1 MIWYLVVLV
10 SGVGFAGLI
19 IARLTA
25 KKTHPSLDAA
35 TCTVPPAEP
44 RTVVVPLPV
53 LCGQENRPYIPG
65 HATIWVA
72 LDGKLPNRG

>member
-1 MIWYLVVLV
+1 MWYLVVLA
-10 SGVGFAGLI
+10 SGVGFTGLLI
-19 IARLTA
+19 TRLTA
-25 KKTHPSLDAA
+25 KKKPHPSLDA
-35 TCTVPPAEP
+35 TTTTVPPAEP

-65 HATIWVA
+65 HATLFLE